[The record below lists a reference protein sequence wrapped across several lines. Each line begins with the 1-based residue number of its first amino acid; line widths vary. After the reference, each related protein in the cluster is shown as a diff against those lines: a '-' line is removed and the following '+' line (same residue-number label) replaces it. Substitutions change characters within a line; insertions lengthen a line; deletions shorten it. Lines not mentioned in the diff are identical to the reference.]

1 MKGKD
6 TVVRNLLAA
15 VEKIKGAAAAALYQ
29 EGLALDANAVKRTP
43 VDTGRLRASHYVG
56 PPVAN
61 GGELVVEVG
70 FGTDYAVFVHE
81 RTDLAHKVGEA
92 KFLQNAMNER
102 SAGFLERVQ
111 KRTKS
116 NRRAG
121 ITSAVLDPRVPTRPS
136 VEAIDAVHDAYRERR
151 GRVLAKRK
159 ARREARR
166 DARRKA
172 RAERDIAS
180 RWRDAERN
188 LAKKIAKQR
197 KKTETSRR
205 KAEARTAARYAKA
218 EAKAAAAAARKQRRA
233 NAAHAKRERA
243 YAQRWKAAEKKH
255 FKVKRHRRRRYKKR

>member
-111 KRTKS
+111 KRTKA
-116 NRRAG
+116 NQRAG
-121 ITSAVLDPRVPTRPS
+121 ITSAVLDPRVPTRPI
-136 VEAIDAVHDAYRERR
+136 VEVQYQPTRQSIRKS
-151 GRVLAKRK
+151 RVLEKRR
-159 ARREARR
+159 ARRAQR
-166 DARRKA
+166 
-172 RAERDIAS
+172 RAERKFFKGEKQ
-180 RWRDAERN
+180 AERREKKK
-188 LAKKIAKQR
+188 AKKQAQALARQDKRAQAK
-197 KKTETSRR
+197 
-205 KAEARTAARYAKA
+205 
-218 EAKAAAAAARKQRRA
+218 ARKQRFA
-233 NAAHAKRERA
+233 NA
-243 YAQRWKAAEKKH
+243 KAAFKK
-255 FKVKRHRRRRYKKR
+255 VRRRKKR